1 MSCPPAL
8 YYNRLVRAQ
17 ILAALWAALAG
28 FLRVAGRALR
38 QLFHEATGTL
48 FAVFA
53 ALGGVTAWREWQK
66 GSARWILALTVF
78 FTLAMA
84 FFALTSFL
92 RARRVR

>member
-1 MSCPPAL
+1 MS
-8 YYNRLVRAQ
+8 AQ
-17 ILAALWAALAG
+17 TLAALWAALAS

-38 QLFHEATGTL
+38 QLFHEATGAL

-53 ALGGVTAWREWQK
+53 FLGGLTAWREWHK
-66 GSARWILALTVF
+66 GSARWILAVTVG
-78 FTLAMA
+78 FTLAMT

>member
-1 MSCPPAL
+1 MS
-8 YYNRLVRAQ
+8 AQ
-17 ILAALWAALAG
+17 VLAALWAALAG
-28 FLRVAGRALR
+28 FLRVAGRVLR
-38 QLFHEATGTL
+38 QLFHELAGAL

-53 ALGGVTAWREWQK
+53 VLGGITVWREWQK
-66 GSARWILALTVF
+66 GSARWILSVAVL